1 MNEKII
7 EARTRTMTG
16 KGAAKR
22 LRREGRLPAVMYDN
36 TGKAVLLD
44 LNAKDFA
51 KLYGT
56 ITESTL
62 IDVKIDGSKDVIAFV
77 KDAQYNIITDTV
89 THVDFYEVEAGK
101 KIRTKIPV
109 RLTGSPEGVRTGGI
123 LEAGTEELDVECLPK
138 NLPPRVVVDV
148 SDLQLNHSIHVK
160 DVVVPEGVKVLTDPH
175 LTIATL
181 KYAKAD
187 IPAAQQD
194 ATAEAAPEAP
204 AAE

>member
-56 ITESTL
+56 ITGSTL

-187 IPAAQQD
+187 IPAAQQE
-194 ATAEAAPEAP
+194 ATAEAAPDAP

>member
-51 KLYGT
+51 KLYGA

-62 IDVKIDGSKDVIAFV
+62 IDVKIDGSKDAIAFV

-194 ATAEAAPEAP
+194 ATAEAAPEVP

>member
-56 ITESTL
+56 ITGSTL

>member
-7 EARTRTMTG
+7 EGRTRTMTG

-62 IDVKIDGSKDVIAFV
+62 IDVKIDGSKDAIAFV

-187 IPAAQQD
+187 IPAAQQE
-194 ATAEAAPEAP
+194 ATAEAAPDAP

>member
-62 IDVKIDGSKDVIAFV
+62 IDVKIDGSKDAIAFV

-194 ATAEAAPEAP
+194 ATAEAAPDAP

>member
-62 IDVKIDGSKDVIAFV
+62 IDVKIDGSKDAIAFV

-194 ATAEAAPEAP
+194 ATAEAAPEVP

>member
-62 IDVKIDGSKDVIAFV
+62 IDVKIDGSKDAIAFV

-187 IPAAQQD
+187 IPAAQQE
-194 ATAEAAPEAP
+194 ATAEAAPDAP
-204 AAE
+204 VAE